1 MRHTVFGRVL
11 AGLGAVFLL
20 HTASAQAAPAPATNT
35 IPDTLRPWSGW
46 VERDNLERVCPAA
59 FNNGEERRCYWPAA
73 LELGLDKHG
82 GSFSQRLEVYREL
95 SIALPGDAEHWPQ
108 DVKVDGKPAAVS
120 AREDGMPGVNLGAG
134 THSVSG
140 SFLWDDLPESL
151 QVPAQTGLIT
161 LRLNGQNVAQPK
173 MEKDGHLWLQARE
186 GGEGGE
192 DGADALELHVS
203 RLLNDTIPLEV
214 TTRLAFSV
222 AGKNRESVFPAVV
235 LPGYTPTAITSDLPA
250 RLEADGR
257 LHIQLRPGQ
266 WTVTVSARKMGPQQ
280 TITLPAPAANAPGL
294 ADQEIWV
301 FQGHNELRVA
311 IPSGGTPVDG
321 KLVSLPA
328 EWAALPAFQMKP
340 GESMTLAQ
348 SKRGDPEAAP
358 DKLSLKRDMWLDFDG
373 KGYSVRD
380 TIAGEIH
387 RNWRLDLQAP
397 AELGHVAVDG
407 VDQFITRDDKL
418 SGIEVRNG
426 RAQIVAESRIAGD
439 ARVLPASGW
448 REDFQSVQI
457 ALNLPAGWRLLAASG
472 VDQARG
478 SWASRWSLLDFFV
491 VLVAA
496 FSFGRLWGRRWGVL
510 AALTLILA
518 YHEPGAP
525 RWAWLAALAGAALLS
540 VLPQQAKLRRVAG
553 WYRGAAILVLVLI
566 AVPFAL
572 QQVRQAIYPVLDVQ
586 NRADDWGF
594 AQRGIADI
602 APGTAPAPAPAPVPA
617 PVVAPPAE
625 MEEQRSAGIIEA
637 DKSVVEKPI
646 VNHAMRQ
653 MPPESYS
660 SGRMSKIGNP
670 YGEDELQRFDPNAI
684 VQTGPGMPS
693 WNNHSYSLEWHG
705 PVDQDQ
711 QLHLWLLSPAVNALL
726 DVLRVLLIGALIA
739 RLLNVPL
746 RWPPTLPRA
755 GSTSLAA
762 LLLCGTV
769 LATLTPPEAHAQS
782 IPGKDMLDELKQH
795 LDKPAT
801 CLPACADIARM
812 QIDAHGESLQ
822 LRLEVHA
829 QQDVAVPLPGGAARW
844 VLQSILVDGK
854 PAGGLARDDDGT
866 LWIALD
872 AGVHQ
877 VLMQG
882 AVGHSENVQL
892 SLPLKPRHVAA
903 TAGEWT
909 VAGIRENGLADDNL
923 ELTRTAAGGTKALQD
938 NVLPG
943 FVRVERTLQLG
954 LQWRMHTRVLRLV
967 PKEGPVVVAVPL
979 LPGESISAAEP
990 RVEKG
995 AAQVSLGPETQV
1007 IEWDSSLAQGGAIT
1021 LHASTQDSLIEQ
1033 WVLDAGPMWHVDV
1046 SGIAPVRHES
1056 ADGHWQPAWQP
1067 WPGEE
1072 VKLKIGK
1079 PQGAPGQSLTL
1090 DQSNYLIN
1098 PGLRS
1103 SEAKLSLNLRSS
1115 RAGLHVLTLPEGAV
1129 LRHVAVASGG
1139 KNTELAL
1146 QLEGRKLSL
1155 PLQPGAQTITIEW
1168 RQPGGITAWFTT
1180 PPVDLG
1186 LPGANATVEIVLPTD
1201 RWTLALGGPRVG
1213 PALLIWGIIVTMALV
1228 AWGLAR
1234 TAIAPLA
1241 WRHWFLLGIGLTQ
1254 ISIVGAAVI
1263 VLWLLALGL
1272 RQRRGAE
1279 LGGRGLFNFSQVV
1292 LALWTFVALC
1302 LLFSAVKS
1310 SLIGYPDMQVEGGIG
1325 ENGGFQWY
1333 QDRHDA
1339 ILPQPWVLSLPILVY
1354 RGLMLLW
1361 ALWLAYALL
1370 KWLRWGW
1377 DAYTTGGYWRQVW
1390 PKEVMEAGPA
1400 GAEPVQEEQ
1409 ANEEQAQEEHK
1420 AEAAAK
1426 PPLEDGPPASP

>member
-1 MRHTVFGRVL
+1 MRHTVLGRTL

-20 HTASAQAAPAPATNT
+20 HAATLAAPAPTPATNT

-46 VERDNLERVCPAA
+46 VERDNLDRVCPSS
-59 FNNGEERRCYWPAA
+59 FNNGEDRRCYWPAA
-73 LELGLDKHG
+73 LELALDKRG
-82 GSFSQRLEVYREL
+82 GSFSQHLEVYREL
-95 SIALPGDAEHWPQ
+95 HIALPGDAEHWPQ

-120 AREDGMPGVNLGAG
+120 AGDDGMPAVSLGAG
-134 THSVSG
+134 AHSLSG

-161 LRLNGQNVAQPK
+161 LRLNGQTVAQPK
-173 MEKDGHLWLQARE
+173 MEKDGHLWLQAHE

-203 RLLNDTIPLEV
+203 RLVNDTIPLEV

-222 AGKNRESVFPAVV
+222 AGKNRESVFPTVV

-280 TITLPAPAANAPGL
+280 SVTLPAPAANTPAL
-294 ADQEIWV
+294 ADQEVWV
-301 FQGHNELRVA
+301 FLGHNELRVA

-321 KLVSLPA
+321 KLVSLPP

-348 SKRGDPEAAP
+348 SKRGAPEAAP
-358 DKLSLKRDMWLDFDG
+358 DKLGLERAIWLDFDG

-380 TIAGEIH
+380 TIAGEFH
-387 RNWRLDLQAP
+387 RNWRLALQAP
-397 AELGHVAVDG
+397 AELGHVAIDG
-407 VDQFITRDDKL
+407 VDQFITLEDKL
-418 SGIEVRNG
+418 SGIEVRNS
-426 RAQIVAESRIAGD
+426 RARIVAESRISGD
-439 ARVLPASGW
+439 TRVLPASGW

-472 VDQARG
+472 VDRAAG
-478 SWASRWSLLDFFV
+478 SWASRWSLLDCFV

-510 AALTLILA
+510 AAVTLVLA
-518 YHEPGAP
+518 YHESGAP
-525 RWAWLAALAGAALLS
+525 RWVWLAALAGAGLLS
-540 VLPQQAKLRRVAG
+540 VLPEQAKLRRVAA
-553 WYRGAAILVLVLI
+553 WYRAAAILVLILI
-566 AVPFAL
+566 TVPFAL
-572 QQVRQAIYPVLDVQ
+572 QQLRQAIYPVLDVQ
-586 NRADDWGF
+586 NMVDDWDF
-594 AQRGIADI
+594 AHREMPAD
-602 APGTAPAPAPAPVPA
+602 APMQAMAPAPALAPVPT
-617 PVVAPPAE
+617 PVLRERPEE
-625 MEEQRSAGIIEA
+625 MEAGKMEA
-637 DKSVVEKPI
+637 DQSALAKPEL
-646 VNHAMRQ
+646 RRLS
-653 MPPESYS
+653 PPPPPKASFS
-660 SGRMSKIGNP
+660 STQAKIGNP
-670 YGEDELQRFDPNAI
+670 YGEDELERFDPNAI

-711 QLHLWLLSPAVNALL
+711 QLHLWLIPPAVNSLL
-726 DVLRVLLIGALIA
+726 DVLRVLLIGVLIA

-746 RWPPTLPRA
+746 RWPPSFGRPGSGA
-755 GSTSLAA
+755 STSGAA
-762 LLLCGTV
+762 TLVALVLFGTV
-769 LATLTPPEAHAQS
+769 LATLVPTNAQAQS
-782 IPGKDMLDELKQH
+782 IPGKDLLDELKQH

-812 QIDAHGESLQ
+812 QIDAQGESLQ
-822 LRLEVHA
+822 LRLEVHT
-829 QQDVAVPLPGGAARW
+829 QQDVAVPLPGGATRW
-844 VLQSILVDGK
+844 VLQSVLADGK
-854 PAGGLARDDDGT
+854 PATGLARDGDGM

-877 VLMQG
+877 VVMQG

-892 SLPLKPRHVAA
+892 SLPLKPHHVAA
-903 TAGEWT
+903 TAGGWT

-923 ELTRTAAGGTKALQD
+923 QLTRVATSGTKALQD
-938 NVLPG
+938 NVLPS

-954 LQWRMHTRVLRLV
+954 LQWRMHTRVLRVV
-967 PKEGPVVVAVPL
+967 PKEGPIVVAVPL

-995 AAQVSLGPETQV
+995 VAQVSLGPESQV
-1007 IEWDSSLAQGGAIT
+1007 LEWDSSLAPAGEIV

-1033 WVLDAGPMWHVDV
+1033 WVLDAGPMWHVEP
-1046 SGIAPVRHES
+1046 SGIAPVRHENP
-1056 ADGHWQPAWQP
+1056 DGRWEPAWQP

-1072 VKLKIGK
+1072 VKLKVGK

-1090 DQSNYLIN
+1090 DQSNYVIE

-1115 RAGLHVLTLPEGAV
+1115 RGGLHTITLPEGAI
-1129 LRHVAVASGG
+1129 LRRVSVNRSTE
-1139 KNTELAL
+1139 NSELAL
-1146 QLEGRKLSL
+1146 RLEGRKLSL
-1155 PLQPGAQTITIEW
+1155 PLQPGSQSVTIEW
-1168 RQPGGITAWFTT
+1168 RQPGGISTWFTA

-1186 LPGANATVEIVLPTD
+1186 LPGANATVNIDLPRD
-1201 RWTLALGGPRVG
+1201 RWPLALGGPRVG
-1213 PALLIWGIIVTMALV
+1213 PALLIWGIIATMALV

-1254 ISIVGAAVI
+1254 ISVTGAAII
-1263 VLWLLALGL
+1263 VLWLLALGV
-1272 RQRRGAE
+1272 RKSRGEQA
-1279 LGGRGLFNFSQVV
+1279 GHGLFNLGQIA
-1292 LALWTFVALC
+1292 LACWTLVALC
-1302 LLFSAVKS
+1302 LLFGAVKS
-1310 SLIGYPDMQVEGGIG
+1310 SLIGYPDMQVQGNFDAGT
-1325 ENGGFQWY
+1325 GFRWY

-1339 ILPQPWVLSLPILVY
+1339 NLPQPWVLSLPLVIY

-1361 ALWLAYALL
+1361 ALWLAYSLL

-1377 DAYTTGGYWRQVW
+1377 DAYTTGGYWREVW
-1390 PKEVMEAGPA
+1390 PKKVMEAGPA
-1400 GAEPVQEEQ
+1400 GAEPVQEE
-1409 ANEEQAQEEHK
+1409 HK
-1420 AEAAAK
+1420 AEAPAE
-1426 PPLEDGPPASP
+1426 PRLEDGPPASP